1 MALPSLVRLPLT
13 LTTNV
18 ASGVAKLALRQ
29 LHRGGQSQSPA
40 PAPTEERTPSP
51 EASAPAENPTAGQAP
66 PTREPRAQ
74 AQGERTVGRR
84 SHERKEPSP
93 EPAQGTS
100 AAEAGSRRA
109 SAPKT

>member
-13 LTTNV
+13 LTANV

-29 LHRGGQSQSPA
+29 LHRGGQSQSSPA
-40 PAPTEERTPSP
+40 PAAERTPSP

-66 PTREPRAQ
+66 PTRQPRAQ

-100 AAEAGSRRA
+100 AAEA
-109 SAPKT
+109 